1 MTETRA
7 YLIDLDEY
15 EDIDSIEKMTD
26 DEFITISEKQGEV
39 YTLEGFQKNWNNE
52 NILFNSY
59 LRFIN
64 VELNEKQIHLDDLYK
79 YR

>member
-1 MTETRA
+1 MTETRV

-64 VELNEKQIHLDDLYK
+64 VELKDHGSSNL
-79 YR
+79 